1 MRCMRAAA
9 GRGQA
14 MTDDRLIDI
23 ETKLAYQDDLLETLN
38 SLVIKQQARIEA
50 LENLCR
56 GLADR
61 VRQFKDTGQSPGEQ
75 YEIPPHY

>member
-1 MRCMRAAA
+1 
-9 GRGQA
+9 
-14 MTDDRLIDI
+14 MTENRLIDI
-23 ETKLAYQDDLLETLN
+23 ETKLAYQEDLLETLN
-38 SLVIKQQARIEA
+38 ELVIKQQARVEA

-61 VRQFKDTGQSPGEQ
+61 VQQFKDTGQTPGEK